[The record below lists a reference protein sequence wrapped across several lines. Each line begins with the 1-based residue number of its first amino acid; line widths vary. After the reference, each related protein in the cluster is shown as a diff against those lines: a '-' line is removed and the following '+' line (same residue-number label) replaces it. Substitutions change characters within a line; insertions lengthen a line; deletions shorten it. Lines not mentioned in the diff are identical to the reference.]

1 MIDTIF
7 FLLVYF
13 MIASLTMVQMSAYRV
28 ALPQSTTAEG
38 KPTEKIVV
46 SLAKDGR
53 YYVNREQVA
62 FDQIPGLLKDAVRD
76 NPFVTVI
83 INVDKNQNVKQFL
96 GVMSVSE
103 AANPGDLV
111 IATEHTDSK

>member
-46 SLAKDGR
+46 SLSKDGL

-62 FDQIPGLLKDAVRD
+62 LDQIPPLLKQAVQE
-76 NPFVTVI
+76 NPFVTVV
-83 INVDKNQNVKQFL
+83 INVDKDQNVRQFL
-96 GVMSVSE
+96 GVMNISE